1 MDRSEETKLMYK
13 DMKRYLFL
21 IVSYGIALLL
31 SCGKSD
37 SIAGDDGNG
46 NKPPTKLTLF
56 DKAATSETK
65 ALYSNLWANQG
76 KGFMFGHHDA
86 LIYGREWRDVSG
98 RSDVHEIVG
107 DYPAVF
113 SVDFAEIMDD
123 RKQTSTLNAARRRAI
138 LEARKRGEVITAVC
152 HLNNPLTGGDSWDNS
167 SNAVTKEIL
176 KNGSATNL
184 KYKQWLD
191 NLAEFALSLKDDQ
204 GKLIPIIY
212 RPFHEHTQVWSW
224 WGSKCT
230 TTEEFIQLWKF
241 TLDYLKNTKGVH
253 NFIYAISP
261 QRDNIGGR
269 DELLFRWPG
278 DEYVDFIGMD
288 CYHGTNTQAFRSN
301 LTALQELSQEKLK
314 PCGVT
319 EIGIEGIRNGG
330 VPYTDYWTKEI
341 LTPMIA
347 KKISMVVLW
356 RNAYDPLKEGIHFY
370 GPWIGHSSADD
381 FKVLY
386 RSSISLFSKDL
397 PNMYVLADN
406 IEVN

>member
-1 MDRSEETKLMYK
+1 MRKTC
-13 DMKRYLFL
+13 FL
-21 IVSYGIALLL
+21 ILSYTIALLL
-31 SCGKSD
+31 SCAKSD
-37 SIAGDDGNG
+37 SIADDDKGTLQ
-46 NKPPTKLTLF
+46 PIKLTLF
-56 DKAATSETK
+56 DKSATTETK
-65 ALYSNLWANQG
+65 ALYSNLWAIQS
-76 KGFMFGHHDA
+76 KGFMFGHHDD
-86 LIYGREWRDVSG
+86 LIYGREWRDVAG
-98 RSDVHEIVG
+98 RSDVFEIVN

-123 RKQTSTLNAARRRAI
+123 RRQTSTLNTARRRAI

-152 HLNNPLTGGDSWDNS
+152 HLNNPLTGGDAWDNS
-167 SNAVTKEIL
+167 SNDVAKEIL
-176 KNGSATNL
+176 KNGSATNI
-184 KYKQWLD
+184 KFKQWLD
-191 NLAEFALSLKDDQ
+191 NLADFALALKDDQ

-230 TTEEFIQLWKF
+230 TSDEFIQLWKF
-241 TLDYLKNTKGVH
+241 TLDYLKNTKGVN

-261 QRDNIGGR
+261 QRDNSGGR
-269 DELLFRWPG
+269 SELLFRWPG

-301 LTALQELSQEKLK
+301 LIALQELSQEKLK

-319 EIGIEGIRNGG
+319 ETGIEGVRNGS
-330 VPYTDYWTKEI
+330 VAYTDYWTKEI

-347 KKISMVVLW
+347 KKVSMVVMW
-356 RNAYDPLKEGIHFY
+356 RNAYDPLKEGNHFF
-370 GPWIGHSSADD
+370 GPWKGHSSTED

-386 RSSISLFSKDL
+386 KSSIALFSKDL

-406 IEVN
+406 TEVN